1 MKRILALPGSLRRGS
16 YNRSLLQAAKA
27 EQRADMTIE
36 IFDRLAAVPL
46 FNQDDE
52 GAFEQLP
59 AGVRDLVAA
68 VRQADGVLIA
78 TPEYNQSIPGV
89 LKNAIDWL
97 SRESVGE
104 PLIGKPV
111 AIMGATAGQWGTRLS
126 QAALRQT
133 LTSTEAL
140 VMPVPMLFV
149 RDGDKTF
156 DASGRLV
163 DERVQRGL
171 QRMLDAFAQWI
182 DLLRA
187 GREALRG
194 GAAAQS

>member
-16 YNRSLLQAAKA
+16 YNRSLLQAAQA
-27 EQRADMTIE
+27 QPRSDMTLE
-36 IFDRLAAVPL
+36 TFAGLAAVPL

-52 GAFEQLP
+52 GRFEELP
-59 AGVRDLVAA
+59 AGVRELVTA

-140 VMPVPMLFV
+140 VMPAPMLFV
-149 RDGDKTF
+149 RDGSKTF
-156 DASGRLV
+156 DASGQLV

-171 QRMLDAFAQWI
+171 VRMLDAFSQWI
-182 DLLRA
+182 DLLSA
-187 GREALRG
+187 GRKALQA
-194 GAAAQS
+194 GAPQG

>member
-27 EQRADMTIE
+27 IQRPDMAIE
-36 IFDRLAAVPL
+36 LFEGLAAVPL
-46 FNQDDE
+46 LNQDDE
-52 GAFEQLP
+52 GAFEELP
-59 AGVRDLVAA
+59 AGVRELTLA
-68 VRQADGVLIA
+68 VRQADGLLIA

-111 AIMGATAGQWGTRLS
+111 AIMGATVGPWGTRLS

-149 RDGDKTF
+149 REGGKTF
-156 DASGRLV
+156 SPTGQLL
-163 DERVQRGL
+163 DERTQRGL
-171 QRMLDAFAQWI
+171 VRMLDAFAAWI
-182 DLLRA
+182 ELVSRPRPA
-187 GREALRG
+187 
-194 GAAAQS
+194 